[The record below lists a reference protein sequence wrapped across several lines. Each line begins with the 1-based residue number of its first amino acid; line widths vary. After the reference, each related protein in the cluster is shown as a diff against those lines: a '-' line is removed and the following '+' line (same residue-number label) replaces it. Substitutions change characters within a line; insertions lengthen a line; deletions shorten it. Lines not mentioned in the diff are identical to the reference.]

1 MSGTRIGEGWGII
14 PSSEEEGLELGN
26 YIMDRGIGKE
36 LIPISLDTV
45 LTMTFDYTV
54 MRVERL
60 WPFLDCLNLLKK
72 ESFE

>member
-14 PSSEEEGLELGN
+14 PLEEEGLELGN

-45 LTMTFDYTV
+45 FNYDLWLYSYEGWTV
-54 MRVERL
+54 MAIFRL
-60 WPFLDCLNLLKK
+60 FKSP
-72 ESFE
+72 

>member
-14 PSSEEEGLELGN
+14 LLEEEGLGLGN
-26 YIMDRGIGKE
+26 YIMNRGIGKE

-45 LTMTFDYTV
+45 LTMTYDYTV

>member
-14 PSSEEEGLELGN
+14 PSEEEGLGLGN

-45 LTMTFDYTV
+45 LTMTFD
-54 MRVERL
+54 
-60 WPFLDCLNLLKK
+60 
-72 ESFE
+72 

>member
-1 MSGTRIGEGWGII
+1 MSGTRIREGWGII
-14 PSSEEEGLELGN
+14 PSEEEGLGLGN
-26 YIMDRGIGKE
+26 YIMDRGVGKE